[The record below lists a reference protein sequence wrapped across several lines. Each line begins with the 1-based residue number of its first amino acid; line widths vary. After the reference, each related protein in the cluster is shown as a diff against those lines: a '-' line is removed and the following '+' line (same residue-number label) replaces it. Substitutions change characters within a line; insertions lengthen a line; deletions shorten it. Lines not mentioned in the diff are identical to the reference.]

1 MNRVAKVYRAL
12 AAFLLAIGLLIS
24 SGLNP
29 AASAFAKS
37 LTPEAEHYQIDAT
50 SASYGLSAKALRDD
64 ARNSDSDEYI
74 FSQSVQQ
81 KATDTAGEGNK
92 NKLEE
97 AIDTVV
103 EKLNLNEPLPE
114 STKEFLQDVEEKVEE
129 TVSPITGDT
138 SGFYQTDH

>member
-1 MNRVAKVYRAL
+1 MIRVARFYRVL

-50 SASYGLSAKALRDD
+50 DASYGLSAKALRDD
-64 ARNSDSDEYI
+64 ARNSDSNEYL
-74 FSQSVQQ
+74 FSKSVQQ
-81 KATDTAGEGNK
+81 KATDTAGEGK

-114 STKEFLQDVEEKVEE
+114 STQEFLQDVEEKVEE
-129 TVSPITGDT
+129 TVSPITGDN
-138 SGFYQTDH
+138 SGFYKGDR